1 MKKVAMIG
9 VGKLGQDCAEVMSD
23 AGHDVVGYDVDQ
35 RLPKFP
41 MRDTI
46 QEAVQGRDLIF
57 IAAPTPHDPIYGGET
72 PTSHLPNKDFDYSI
86 VIEILNEVNKYVNK
100 DQLVVL
106 ISTVL
111 PGTVRNIL
119 EPCITN
125 ARFIYNPYLIAMG
138 TVKWDM
144 VNPEMVIIGTD
155 DGSITGDASELIDF
169 YNGFMQNNP
178 RYEVGTWDEAES
190 IKIFY
195 NTFISTKLAL
205 VNMIQDVA
213 EKNGNINVDV
223 VTNALKH
230 STYRIM
236 GPAYMTAGLGD
247 AGACHPRDNI
257 ALRYLA
263 DRLDLGYDLF
273 DSIMKAREVQ
283 AENMALK
290 CLKNG
295 KNITI
300 IGKAYKPAVP
310 YLNGSASM
318 LVGHYIE
325 QYGGNVHYYD
335 INTGDNDLRSDWTQV
350 YLIGYWEA
358 WVEELRF
365 NNDIVVI
372 DPWRK
377 LTTKQHAGE
386 IIYYGDTRKKA
397 TNYSTPRDSINVMH
411 NQLYSIWPSM
421 QQYESHTHLIY
432 AGLETTT
439 SFINRP
445 TEDIVNEI
453 YHAFRHEGKTKF
465 LFWTIE
471 EGFLPHIVN
480 KIQRISD
487 LINTEID
494 PGNLFY
500 LTSSV
505 DGVEVFN
512 RDRHVTWGNINV
524 LACHGVEFKTVKMSI
539 KDFDKL
545 PEYDPLVKKNKL
557 FLCFNK
563 VDREHRIQLLERMF
577 GNNLV
582 DKGYYSFEGTEQFSD
597 RIKGMTVEE
606 FPNIIA
612 NSDKFPM
619 RLNIN
624 EQRTNPVDITSDDIN
639 YYRDSHFSIVTET
652 LFYKDYNK
660 VRFNAGQYANSIFI
674 TEKTFRCFILE
685 HPFILLARPGTI
697 SELQRC
703 GYKTFS
709 PYIDE
714 SYDSIQDDAERLD
727 AVVKEIERLSNL
739 TDDEWIEWEQN
750 IQSIV
755 KHNSKH
761 IQTRDYS
768 PTDITPFFSNL
779 PKDSL
784 TKPIYLSQES
794 PNYMTLQDLS
804 VDKDWSRQTI
814 EVAGNIRITFP
825 THIDGGGR
833 QMKDDLITAICATG
847 KSQYNRAY
855 EWCAGFGVLGYE
867 VLGMNLAK
875 NIVFSDYYDVAV
887 KSCISTANENGL
899 GDRVTGYVT
908 PCIGNIPEHEK
919 WDLVVSNPPHSSLG
933 EVFFDTMNNDP
944 ERHHDYIENS
954 ARLVVDEQWGIH
966 KEFYAN
972 IRSHLTDDADLYIIE
987 AVQDKLFDQ
996 LIDDA
1001 GLYIVK
1007 KHPISF
1013 LTYGAIYHLK
1023 VKK

>member
-1 MKKVAMIG
+1 MIG
-9 VGKLGQDCAEVMSD
+9 VGKLGQDCAEVMAD
-23 AGHDVVGYDVDQ
+23 AGHDVVGYDVDP
-35 RLPKFP
+35 RLPAFP

-169 YNGFMQNNP
+169 YNGFMKNNP

-213 EKNGNINVDV
+213 ERNGNINVDV

-263 DRLDLGYDLF
+263 DRLHLGYDLF
-273 DSIMKAREVQ
+273 DSIMTAREVQ
-283 AENMALK
+283 AENMALR

-295 KNITI
+295 RNITI

-325 QYGGNVHYYD
+325 KHGGHVHYYD
-335 INTGDNDLRSDWTQV
+335 PNTGDNDLRVGWTHV
-350 YLIGYWEA
+350 YLIGYWEQ

-365 NNDIVVI
+365 SNDIVVI

-377 LTTKQHAGE
+377 LTTKQHTGE

-397 TNYSTPRDSINVMH
+397 TDYNTPSESIAVMH
-411 NQLYSIWPSM
+411 HQLYSIWPDLQKYST
-421 QQYESHTHLIY
+421 HTHLIY
-432 AGLETTT
+432 AGLEMTT
-439 SFINRP
+439 SFIKRP
-445 TEDIVNEI
+445 TEDIVKEI
-453 YHAFRHEGKTKF
+453 QYQYRHEGKRKF

-480 KIQRISD
+480 KIQRIADLLSSEIKASD
-487 LINTEID
+487 
-494 PGNLFY
+494 LFY
-500 LTSSV
+500 LTSSI
-505 DGVEVFN
+505 DGTEVFN
-512 RDRHVTWGNINV
+512 RDRYTYGWHNDINV
-524 LACHGVEFKTVKMSI
+524 LACHGLEFKAIKMAI
-539 KDFDKL
+539 KDFDSL
-545 PEYDPLVKKNKL
+545 PEYDPTVSKNKL
-557 FLCFNK
+557 FVCFNK

-577 GNNLV
+577 GNELIN
-582 DKGYYSFEGTEQFSD
+582 KGYYSFEGTDGFID
-597 RIKGMTVEE
+597 RINGMNTDE
-606 FPNIIA
+606 FPNVIS
-612 NSDKFPM
+612 NKDKFPI

-624 EQRTNPVDITSDDIN
+624 EHRTNPVDIIGDDIK
-639 YYRDSHFSIVTET
+639 YHRDSHFSIVTET
-652 LFYKDYNK
+652 VFYKDYHT
-660 VRFNAGQYANSIFI
+660 VRYNAGQYADSLFI
-674 TEKTFRCFILE
+674 TEKTYRCIVLE
-685 HPFILLARPGTI
+685 HPFIALARPGHI
-697 SELQRC
+697 AELQRC
-703 GYKTFS
+703 GYKTFH

-714 SYDSIQDDAERLD
+714 SYDSIQDDTERFN
-727 AVVKEIERLSNL
+727 AVVSEIERLCML
-739 TDDEWIEWEQN
+739 TDDEWNEWERN
-750 IQSIV
+750 ILAIV

-761 IQTRDYS
+761 IKTRDYS
-768 PTDITPFFSNL
+768 PTDIEPFFCDL
-779 PKDSL
+779 PKESI
-784 TKPIYLSQES
+784 TKPIYLSQEK
-794 PNYMTLQDLS
+794 PDYMTLQDLN
-804 VDKDWSRQTI
+804 VDKHWLPQTVEI
-814 EVAGNIRITFP
+814 SGNIKITFP
-825 THIDGGGR
+825 THLDGGGIA
-833 QMKDDLITAICATG
+833 MKDDLITAICATG
-847 KSQYNRAY
+847 KSQYNRAF

-867 VLGMNLAK
+867 VLGMNLTK
-875 NIVFSDYYDVAV
+875 NLVFSDYYDVAI
-887 KSCISTANENGL
+887 KNCLDTANNNGL

-908 PCIGNIPEHEK
+908 PCIGNIPLTEK
-919 WDLVVSNPPHSSLG
+919 WDLVVSNPPHSEDG
-933 EVFFDTMNNDP
+933 EGFKYHMNNDP
-944 ERHHDYIENS
+944 ERKHSYIENS

-966 KEFYAN
+966 TEFYAN
-972 IRSHLTDDADLYIIE
+972 IRDHLTDDADLYIIE
-987 AVQDKLFDQ
+987 SVTDIRNEQMAEA
-996 LIDDA
+996 A
-1001 GLYIVK
+1001 GLYLVGT
-1007 KHPISF
+1007 HPVTF
-1013 LTYGAIYHLK
+1013 LPNGTIYHFK
-1023 VKK
+1023 VKQ

>member
-1 MKKVAMIG
+1 MIG
-9 VGKLGQDCAEVMSD
+9 VGKLGQDCAEVMAD
-23 AGHDVVGYDVDQ
+23 AGHDVVGYDVDP
-35 RLPKFP
+35 RLPAFP

-283 AENMALK
+283 AESMALR

-295 KNITI
+295 RNITI

-325 QYGGNVHYYD
+325 KHGGSVHYYD
-335 INTGDNDLRSDWTQV
+335 LNTSDNDLRTTWTHV
-350 YLIGYWEA
+350 YLIGYWEQ

-365 NNDIVVI
+365 NNEVVVI

-377 LTTKQHAGE
+377 LTTTQHTGE
-386 IIYYGDTRKKA
+386 IIYYGDTRKKHTDYNTPSDSIA
-397 TNYSTPRDSINVMH
+397 VMHQQLYTIWPQLQNYS
-411 NQLYSIWPSM
+411 
-421 QQYESHTHLIY
+421 SHTHLIY
-432 AGLETTT
+432 AGLEMNT
-439 SFINRP
+439 SFIKRP
-445 TEDIVNEI
+445 TEDIVEEI
-453 YHAFRHEGKTKF
+453 LYQYRAEGKRKF
-465 LFWTIE
+465 LFWAIE
-471 EGFLPHIVN
+471 EGFLSHIVT
-480 KIQRISD
+480 KIQRIANIISKE
-487 LINTEID
+487 IN
-494 PGNLFY
+494 PSNLFY

-505 DGVEVFN
+505 DGVEVYEQEKKKHQWYQ
-512 RDRHVTWGNINV
+512 DINV
-524 LACHGVEFKTVKMSI
+524 LACHGLEFKSALMSI
-539 KDFDKL
+539 RDFDSL
-545 PEYDPLVKKNKL
+545 PEYDPTSTKNKL
-557 FLCFNK
+557 FVSFNK
-563 VDREHRIQLLERMF
+563 VDREHRIRLLERMF
-577 GNNLV
+577 TNGLI
-582 DKGYYSFEGTEQFSD
+582 DKGYYSFEGSDTFKDRMDSSFS
-597 RIKGMTVEE
+597 EE
-606 FPNIIA
+606 FPNISR
-612 NSDKFPM
+612 NRDRFPL

-624 EQRTNPVDITSDDIN
+624 EHRTNPVDIIQDDIKFH
-639 YYRDSHFSIVTET
+639 RDSHFSIVTET
-652 LFYKDYNK
+652 IFYKDYNT
-660 VRFNAGQYANSIFI
+660 VRYNAGQYADSMFI
-674 TEKTFRCFILE
+674 TEKTYRCMLLE
-685 HPFILLARPGTI
+685 HPFITLARPGLI
-697 SELQRC
+697 KELQRC
-703 GYKTFS
+703 GYKTFY

-714 SYDSIQDDAERLD
+714 SYDNIEDDTDRFN
-727 AVVKEIERLSNL
+727 AVVSEIERLCSL
-739 TDDEWIEWEQN
+739 TSDEWVEWERN
-750 IQSIV
+750 ILPIV

-761 IQTRDYS
+761 IKTRDYS
-768 PTDITPFFSNL
+768 PTDITPFFNDI
-779 PKDSL
+779 PKDSN
-784 TKPIYLSQES
+784 KPIYLSSDKPE
-794 PNYMTLQDLS
+794 YMILQDLE
-804 VDKDWSRQTI
+804 VEKNWQPQTT
-814 EVAGNIRITFP
+814 ELAGGIKLVFP
-825 THIDGGGR
+825 THLDGGGR
-833 QMKDDLITAICATG
+833 EMKDDLITAIRATG
-847 KSQYNRAY
+847 KSQYNRAL

-867 VLGMNLAK
+867 ILGLNLTK
-875 NIVFSDYYDVAV
+875 NLVFSDYYDVAI
-887 KSCISTANENGL
+887 KNCLENANTNNL
-899 GDRVTGYVT
+899 SDRVTGYVT
-908 PCIGNIPEHEK
+908 PCIGNIPLTEK
-919 WDLVVSNPPHSSLG
+919 WDLVVSNPPHSENG
-933 EVFFDTMNNDP
+933 EAFFNHMKNDP
-944 ERHHDYIENS
+944 ERQHSYIENS
-954 ARLVVDEQWGIH
+954 ARLVVDDKWGIH
-966 KEFYAN
+966 TEFYAS
-972 IRSHLTDDADLYIIE
+972 IRDHLTDDADLYIIE
-987 AVQDKLFDQ
+987 SVTDTRNEIMAEA
-996 LIDDA
+996 A
-1001 GLYIVK
+1001 GLYLVGT
-1007 KHPISF
+1007 HSVTF
-1013 LTYGAIYHLK
+1013 LPRGTIYHFK
-1023 VKK
+1023 VKQ